1 MARLARRFEVKARPG
16 GIVNKKVLVA
26 SMLVTTVALAGLGA
40 FVLLDDGSGG
50 TAGRSAPEKAR
61 TSSRGSDPG
70 DGFRD
75 VPPAGAVDPTAP
87 GAGTG
92 LSAGQEEALRAAL
105 EKAAAEGALVEA
117 LSGGVPQPWPL
128 PEAQAA
134 FRTCK
139 GRVTGTLPKGS
150 AVTEDQLC
158 SCATRYLQKVFPK
171 QYPNPGT
178 RNAKRAYQRQ
188 EQSAISACQ
197 GKED

>member
-1 MARLARRFEVKARPG
+1 M
-16 GIVNKKVLVA
+16 NKKVLVA
-26 SMLVTTVALAGLGA
+26 SMLVTTVAVAGLGA

-50 TAGRSAPEKAR
+50 AAARS
-61 TSSRGSDPG
+61 GSDQARATNRGGGLG

-75 VPPAGAVDPTAP
+75 VPQAGAVDPTAP

-92 LSAGQEEALRAAL
+92 LSAEQEEALRAAL
-105 EKAAAEGALVEA
+105 AKAAAEGALVEA
-117 LSGGVPQPWPL
+117 LTGGVPQPWPL
-128 PEAQAA
+128 PDAKAA
-134 FRTCK
+134 FRTCM
-139 GRVTGTLPKGS
+139 GRVTGSLPKGS

-178 RNAKRAYQRQ
+178 KNAKRAYGRH
-188 EQSAISACQ
+188 EQAAISACQ